1 MLSSTFTANHI
12 HLEIRIIE
20 HFSQKRVILS
30 ILLDPLD
37 PLDPR
42 PLLAQLMVSGTLQ
55 DGLLVM

>member
-20 HFSQKRVILS
+20 HSSQKRVILS
-30 ILLDPLD
+30 ILLD

-55 DGLLVM
+55 DGILVM